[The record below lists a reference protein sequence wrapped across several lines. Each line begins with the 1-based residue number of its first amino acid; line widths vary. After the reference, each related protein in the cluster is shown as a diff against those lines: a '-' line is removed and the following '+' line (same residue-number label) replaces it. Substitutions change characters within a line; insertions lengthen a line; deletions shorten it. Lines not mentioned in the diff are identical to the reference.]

1 MSIESA
7 GALVPDPLIADPTIT
22 ESASALDP
30 DPLIIEPIIIESAVP
45 DVIRFYF
52 FFITYI
58 LLFYFF
64 LLLIFYYFIFFY
76 YLYFIIFFFFLLL
89 ISYYISF
96 FIIIL
101 LLFWFLTIN
110 FIISYKINFKKSKL
124 FCIYNAMYRQL
135 NYHSNVSSLF
145 YKYTYNQRPK
155 V

>member
-30 DPLIIEPIIIESAVP
+30 DPLIIEPIIIESVVP

-52 FFITYI
+52 FFIIYI
-58 LLFYFF
+58 LLFY
-64 LLLIFYYFIFFY
+64 
-76 YLYFIIFFFFLLL
+76 LYFIIYFFLFLFFYFYFFFLLL

-101 LLFWFLTIN
+101 LLFLFLTIN

-124 FCIYNAMYRQL
+124 FCIYNSMYRQL

-155 V
+155 

>member
-58 LLFYFF
+58 LLLFF
-64 LLLIFYYFIFFY
+64 
-76 YLYFIIFFFFLLL
+76 
-89 ISYYISF
+89 S
-96 FIIIL
+96 
-101 LLFWFLTIN
+101 IN

>member
-64 LLLIFYYFIFFY
+64 LLLIFYYFIFF
-76 YLYFIIFFFFLLL
+76 LLL

-124 FCIYNAMYRQL
+124 FCIYNAKIIPIL
-135 NYHSNVSSLF
+135 GNVSSIKLSF
-145 YKYTYNQRPK
+145 
-155 V
+155 